1 MFNFKKN
8 DMMIAKGNDSMN
20 LGKTINELRKKNNM
34 TQEEL
39 AAKLGVSPQ
48 AVSKWENDLS
58 CPDISLLPDVAKIFH
73 ITVDEL
79 LSGNYQENEIAQPE
93 NPEPSFDNTK
103 VNKGKK
109 INISVD
115 NHGKVTNVSL
125 PIKLVQ
131 FGMKIGSAYGG
142 LTNEHTE
149 IIMNAIRND
158 LRGEIVK
165 VDGENGEVVTVSIE

>member
-1 MFNFKKN
+1 
-8 DMMIAKGNDSMN
+8 MN

-39 AAKLGVSPQ
+39 AAQLGVSPQ

-79 LSGNYQENEIAQPE
+79 LSGNYQEKETIETE

-103 VNKGKK
+103 VSKCKK

-125 PIKLVQ
+125 PIKLVA
-131 FGMKIGSAYGG
+131 FGMNIGSAYGG
-142 LTNEHTE
+142 LTNEHSE
-149 IIMNAIRND
+149 IIMSAIKND
-158 LRGEIVK
+158 LSGEIIK
-165 VDGENGEVVTVSIE
+165 VNGEKGEVVTVTIE